1 LLVRSLRSRCR
12 HRNDSIVPL
21 APTSA
26 TLIATMDEFEDT
38 RGLSS
43 EQLYELLETGDAQE
57 RVFAIWALGLRS
69 AGAVTMADQLRVEPD
84 AGVRRALAVVLA
96 GQGEIDLLVA
106 MCRHDPSVHVRAS
119 AVQVVMRFAVAGR
132 IPWSIVIGRLA
143 DEAPVRA
150 SVISQ
155 VDASSSQELRAAA
168 LAALHDEEDLV
179 RWEAFETCAK
189 LARAGALAAGVLRD
203 ALDNMTEGDC
213 VNALSTWFSIER
225 AGAIGELLA
234 PAHRAVRERALR
246 LRPFLARTD
255 LAPLLGDDAEL
266 FARLE
271 HVLHLD
277 PHEAPTIVL
286 LRLAV
291 MAPWRDQLV
300 NLVIG
305 RLSKETTL
313 VAEQR
318 GLLLELAAT
327 FETAQASDD
336 DGDLATY
343 DDDDAVDVEWRQSL
357 HAELR
362 ALVARFA

>member
-1 LLVRSLRSRCR
+1 
-12 HRNDSIVPL
+12 
-21 APTSA
+21 
-26 TLIATMDEFEDT
+26 MDEFEDT

-43 EQLYELLETGDAQE
+43 QRLHELLATGDAQE

-69 AGAVTMADQLRVEPD
+69 AGAVTRADQLRVEPD

-119 AVQVVMRFAVAGR
+119 GVQMVMRFAAAGR

-155 VDASSSQELRAAA
+155 VDATSPQELREAA

-179 RWEAFETCAK
+179 RREAFETCAK
-189 LARAGALAAGVLRD
+189 LAQAGALATDVLRD
-203 ALDNMTEGDC
+203 ALDHMTEGDS

-225 AGAIGELLA
+225 ASTIGELLA
-234 PAHRAVRERALR
+234 PAQRAVRERALR
-246 LRPFLARTD
+246 MRPFLARTD
-255 LAPLLGDDAEL
+255 LAPLLGDDVEL
-266 FARLE
+266 YARLE
-271 HVLHLD
+271 HALHLA
-277 PHEAPTIVL
+277 PHEASTIVL

-305 RLSKETTL
+305 RLCKETTL
-313 VAEQR
+313 PAEQR
-318 GLLLELAAT
+318 ALLLELAAAC
-327 FETAQASDD
+327 ETAHAPDD
-336 DGDLATY
+336 DGGLATI
-343 DDDDAVDVEWRQSL
+343 DDDDAADIEWRQSL

-362 ALVARFA
+362 ELVARFA